1 MSPRTTTPP
10 TTPPAIA
17 PACVEFPIPPLEVG
31 IEVIVVVVVV
41 VVVREASEG
50 VDVVD
55 AASEV
60 VSEDVELMVEVVDLD
75 EVVLEL
81 TCELSGFSKN

>member
-1 MSPRTTTPP
+1 M
-10 TTPPAIA
+10 
-17 PACVEFPIPPLEVG
+17 
-31 IEVIVVVVVV
+31 VVVVV

-50 VDVVD
+50 VGVVD

-60 VSEDVELMVEVVDLD
+60 VSEDVELMVAVVDLG